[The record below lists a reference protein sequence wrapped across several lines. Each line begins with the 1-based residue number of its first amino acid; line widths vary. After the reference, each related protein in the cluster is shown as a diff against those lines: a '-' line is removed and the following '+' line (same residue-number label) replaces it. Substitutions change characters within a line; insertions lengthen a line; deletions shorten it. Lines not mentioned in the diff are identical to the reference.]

1 LSCIGSVLFG
11 TTKAHLTRRRPRNY
25 LSLRVSQRNDDVIE
39 RSADVGFARRLYDNL
54 PLFSGFRRF
63 RILFCHRF

>member
-1 LSCIGSVLFG
+1 
-11 TTKAHLTRRRPRNY
+11 
-25 LSLRVSQRNDDVIE
+25 
-39 RSADVGFARRLYDNL
+39 VGFARRLYDNL